1 MKCSQV
7 QQTYWEYLDVV
18 QLLYHFILL
27 LYMVWIIKYIY
38 SFLKQLLKKIR
49 FIYLGK
55 QFQKEKRPPR
65 GFEIT
70 FKKLDPN
77 LFTIIIISNLQGQS
91 LLWVDKSSWLLY
103 RTYTGDLIYVLGINT
118 QSMVSRP
125 DKRFLVRLK
134 TFCDT

>member
-27 LYMVWIIKYIY
+27 LYNGMNYKIYIY

-91 LLWVDKSSWLLY
+91 LLRVDKSS
-103 RTYTGDLIYVLGINT
+103 
-118 QSMVSRP
+118 
-125 DKRFLVRLK
+125 
-134 TFCDT
+134 